1 MGFSWTLNTV
11 HIILKKRGER
21 GGHAGS
27 SDRELAAALTV
38 KPVLTRALTG
48 WQGGRLAGTML
59 PASLP
64 PFCGGRG
71 GQREAQAAAD
81 LCALGDVHSRHRMCD
96 RKWKTNRHML
106 IFLPLVHLQ
115 NLVILLGLFSKMQ
128 NQTTVKGKGCTGF
141 IITTNKK
148 GERKPRFYYGWEP
161 KS

>member
-1 MGFSWTLNTV
+1 MSLFYFIYLFLNGIFLNFKYCSYNT
-11 HIILKKRGER
+11 KKRGER

-48 WQGGRLAGTML
+48 WQGG
-59 PASLP
+59 SLP

-96 RKWKTNRHML
+96 RKWKTNRHLL

-115 NLVILLGLFSKMQ
+115 
-128 NQTTVKGKGCTGF
+128 
-141 IITTNKK
+141 
-148 GERKPRFYYGWEP
+148 KPCDFTWTF
-161 KS
+161 